1 MNQVDGGT
9 HPAVQEA
16 EKGVDSNELG
26 TGYEEGSDGSI
37 PWNVTSYD
45 QNRLAYKLSMFF
57 SSLCTYSLLM
67 SSSFITF

>member
-45 QNRLAYKLSMFF
+45 QTRLA
-57 SSLCTYSLLM
+57 
-67 SSSFITF
+67 